1 MEFSLSDENKMIQET
16 IRSWVNGECARNQVI
31 KWDDEG
37 GIPLDKFKEL
47 ADLGF
52 CGLKVPGEF
61 GGQGSGIFNTCL
73 VLEELAAISAPL
85 AIQFASCAVLGGALM
100 DLLGTKEQ
108 QKEFLPSCADG
119 SLFISLAAGD
129 PDDPFW
135 PGPDAPRYI
144 HSGDHYILN
153 GIWNYVLLA
162 DRSGL
167 FIVAAFN
174 DEKDSQEWS
183 LFLVKPGKG
192 VRVEPIETLGL
203 RGASICRLKLD
214 GIKITADDALGG
226 ADKIGNGPEL
236 WGQLSGLLSLH
247 NAFIAVGLARG
258 AFDYALEY
266 AKQRIQFKQPIGRFP
281 AMREK
286 LTEIEIETNAA
297 RLLALESAWLYD
309 QGKPFARKAYMAQ
322 SLASRTARQA
332 CLDCLQILGGYG
344 YTLEYDAQRMLRD
357 SLGLIAMNEKRE
369 SLDARLGEGLGL

>member
-16 IRSWVNGECARNQVI
+16 VRNWVNRECSRNQVL

-37 GIPLDKFKEL
+37 GIPLDKFREL

-52 CGLKVPGEF
+52 CGLKVPGDF

-73 VLEELAAISAPL
+73 VLEELAAISPPL

-108 QKEFLPSCADG
+108 QKEFFPACVDG
-119 SLFISLAAGD
+119 SLLISLAVGD

-144 HSGDHYILN
+144 QSGDHYILN

-174 DEKDSQEWS
+174 DNKDSREWS
-183 LFLVKPGKG
+183 LFLVKSGKG
-192 VRVEPIETLGL
+192 VLVEPIEALGL

-214 GIKITADDALGG
+214 EIKIPADDALGG
-226 ADKIGNGPEL
+226 AEKIGNGPLLWEL
-236 WGQLSGLLSLH
+236 LSGLLSLQ

-357 SLGLIAMNEKRE
+357 SLGLIAMSEKRE